1 MKQSGF
7 PWRSSGA
14 FGAALKLAL
23 LSAPWAT
30 LAALRDIALG
40 KRVRGWNALCR
51 LACGHA
57 DFYRLWSQHFAPLH
71 EAAWIGKAAPL
82 EDLAIAH
89 LPGGS
94 SRLAERFIAAE
105 QKGLRWFVPLLS
117 DDSVSDSLARV
128 LGAALS
134 RWSDADIIYWD
145 EDERTLEGPARPWI
159 KPQWDPLLHKARDCL
174 GGASAVRIEAAMAV
188 LAQHPQLPA
197 TAEGLARLQQGMLD
211 AGARP
216 HHVPLVL
223 THRTAPTDR
232 VEHWASFVRA
242 HWPDWQVGTKSQA
255 PGFAQVLPPEPDTWP
270 SVSII
275 IPARD
280 RPDLM
285 QSCLSGLARLRYPG
299 PVEIIVVDNGSSDAA
314 MLALLA
320 AAQENRT
327 IRVLRDDGPF
337 NFSRLNNI
345 AAASSSHEYLCLL
358 NNDVEP
364 CDGDWLNAMM
374 RHCIQP
380 AVGAVGARLL
390 YPNGR
395 IQHAGVALGVG
406 NAAGHVQ
413 RGVEPASRDHCSWHS
428 VSRQVSAV
436 TAACLL
442 VARHHYEAVGGL
454 DADGFAVAF
463 NDVDF
468 CLKLQAR
475 GLANIWCAEA
485 TLFHAESC
493 SRPHDMRRDQ
503 RERFER
509 ELRLLQAR
517 WHTAVC
523 NDPHHSPLFS
533 RSFEQC
539 TLALI

>member
-1 MKQSGF
+1 MKQSDL
-7 PWRSSGA
+7 PWRSFGA
-14 FGAALKLAL
+14 FAAALKLAFF
-23 LSAPWAT
+23 SAPWAT

-51 LACGHA
+51 LAGGRT
-57 DFYRLWSQHFAPLH
+57 DFYRQWRRHFAPLH
-71 EAAWIGKAAPL
+71 EAAWIGKASPL
-82 EDLAIAH
+82 TKLAIGH

-94 SRLAERFIAAE
+94 IRLTELFVEARD
-105 QKGLRWFVPLLS
+105 KGQHWIVLLLPN
-117 DDSVSDSLARV
+117 DSVRDSLPRV
-128 LGAALS
+128 LGSALA
-134 RWSDADIIYWD
+134 RWSNADIIYWD
-145 EDERTLEGPARPWI
+145 EDETSCEGPTRPWI

-174 GGASAVRIEAAMAV
+174 SGASAIRIEAAMAV
-188 LAQHPQLPA
+188 LAQHPELPA
-197 TAEGLARLQQGMLD
+197 TAEGLAWLHQGMLD

-216 HHVPLVL
+216 YHVPLVL
-223 THRTAPTDR
+223 THRAAHADR
-232 VEHWASFVRA
+232 VEHWMAFART
-242 HWPDWQVGTKSQA
+242 HWPDWQVCANSQA
-255 PGFAQVLPPEPDTWP
+255 PGFAQVLPPEPDSWP
-270 SVSII
+270 SVSVI

-285 QSCLSGLARLRYPG
+285 QACLSGLSRLQYPG
-299 PVEIIVVDNGSSDAA
+299 TVEIIVVDNGSSDPA
-314 MLALLA
+314 MLALLG
-320 AAQENRT
+320 AAQAT
-327 IRVLRDDGPF
+327 SKIKVLRDDGPF

-345 AAASSSHEYLCLL
+345 AVASASHDFICLL

-364 CDGDWLNAMM
+364 CDGDWLSSMM
-374 RHCIQP
+374 RHCLQP

-406 NAAGHVQ
+406 DAAGHIQ
-413 RGVEPASRDHCSWHS
+413 RSVDPASRDHCSWHS

-463 NDVDF
+463 NDVDL
-468 CLKLQAR
+468 CLKLQTR

-503 RERFER
+503 RERFHR

-523 NDPHHSPLFS
+523 NDPYHSTLFS
-533 RSFEQC
+533 RSSEQC